1 MATKTISIKEEVYN
15 KLVAMKRK
23 EESFSDLLNRLAES
37 QKSDNILREI
47 RGSIELD
54 SAEEVIKEIREKRE
68 GWHE

>member
-1 MATKTISIKEEVYN
+1 
-15 KLVAMKRK
+15 MKRK